1 MKKLRQKLYRYRF
14 EILCVILAL
23 LLLQTAV
30 YWKNHPDSPYVTQ
43 MLLFFSL
50 GASAVTLYLL
60 LRLLWRSKWAKAVA
74 SAARAVLAGASALF
88 VKLLDK
94 WNASK
99 WNIFGR
105 RRGYVGGNTT
115 VTFDFFTGEPKKAK
129 KIKPPK
135 WKHMQ
140 TEREKLGYLYYHLI
154 VSLLKRGFCAKRTDT
169 PSELKRRAEQAER
182 AEPETRVFDLYI
194 GARYDERAVL
204 KEKELDE
211 LKETLFKKK
220 S

>member
-1 MKKLRQKLYRYRF
+1 MKKLRKKLFDYRF
-14 EILCVILAL
+14 EILCVILGA
-23 LLLQTAV
+23 LLLQTAI
-30 YWKNHPDSPYVTQ
+30 YWKNHRDSPYVTQ

-60 LRLLWRSKWAKAVA
+60 LRLLWRLKWAKAIA
-74 SAARAVLAGASALF
+74 SVARAVLAGASALF

-115 VTFDFFTGEPKKAK
+115 VTFDFFSGQERKEK

-140 TEREKLGYLYYHLI
+140 TEREKLGYLYFHL
-154 VSLLKRGFCAKRTDT
+154 VTSCLKRGLRAKRTDT
-169 PSELKRRAEQAER
+169 PSEIKSRTESATP
-182 AEPETRVFDLYI
+182 PETRVFDLYI
-194 GARYDERAVL
+194 GARYDERVPL
-204 KEKELDE
+204 QEKELDT

-220 S
+220 G